1 MNRIATQGVQ
11 ISLFVF
17 IFYPQVILVL
27 VAVAS
32 AFVANGSTMQY
43 RNAAMQTVATFSTM
57 PPTQDTSSF
66 IYISFAGRRYF
77 KQAMKSEYI
86 IETYRLPV
94 AIYYDLKKATSQPA
108 KDKTRKDDQISRI
121 LYPYQEE
128 IKTYGIKHQVKFKQF
143 YPRGLQSGDFISEK
157 EFDNWNFIEP
167 FYITSRILVLK
178 SKPDSMALISY
189 FDSIRDSNLAR
200 INNNPEHNSQPEVFY
215 RPWDRDYITP
225 YRKPVLTNMMQ
236 YVTGLMKDLTKY
248 SPCLGAQR
256 IRFELYDNPI
266 LAAFYAEM
274 YVHYVDSICFILKDS
289 LKIKPGESERFIH
302 EASSIIPVRFKYA
315 SNSLLWEGI
324 CKNKLDCDNTAYL
337 VYDIGSKLGME
348 VSVVL
353 LRFHAIALVG
363 EYAYETTGTSYF
375 HKKDLEKE
383 YDDVFLISSNRDS
396 INALVAIYELGN
408 FLKVNGE
415 YDKAMILVREG
426 LKYFPDDPQLLQTM
440 GDVFNLLEDYA
451 NAFNCYYRA
460 NQKLPND
467 LYIALNLNT
476 TKYRLMSAGKNDL
489 VLAIIKKYK

>member
-1 MNRIATQGVQ
+1 
-11 ISLFVF
+11 
-17 IFYPQVILVL
+17 
-27 VAVAS
+27 
-32 AFVANGSTMQY
+32 
-43 RNAAMQTVATFSTM
+43 MQTDTSTID
-57 PPTQDTSSF
+57 PDTSSF
-66 IYISFAGRRYF
+66 IYISYAGRRYF

-86 IETYRLPV
+86 IETCRLPV
-94 AIYYDLKKATSQPA
+94 TVYNDLKKATSLPA
-108 KDKTRKDDQISRI
+108 KEKARSDKKISRI

-128 IKTYGIKHQVKFKQF
+128 MKTYGIKHQVKFKQF
-143 YPRGLQSGDFISEK
+143 YPRGLQSGDFISEQ

-178 SKPDSMALISY
+178 AKPDSMELITY

-225 YRKPVLTNMMQ
+225 YRKPVLKDMDKF
-236 YVTGLMKDLTKY
+236 VTGLMKDLTKY

-256 IRFELYDNPI
+256 IRLELYDNPI

-274 YVHYVDSICFILKDS
+274 YVHYVDSIYHILKDS
-289 LKIKPGESERFIH
+289 LNIKPGESERFIQ

-324 CKNKLDCDNTAYL
+324 CKGKFDCDNTAYL

-363 EYAYETTGTSYF
+363 NYAYETTGSSYF
-375 HKKDLEKE
+375 DKKDLAKE
-383 YDDVFLISSNRDS
+383 YDDIFLISSNRDS
-396 INALVAIYELGN
+396 INALVAIYEFSN
-408 FLKVNGE
+408 FLKGNGE

-426 LKYFPDDPQLLQTM
+426 LKYFPEDPTLLQTM
-440 GDVFNLLEDYA
+440 GDVFNLLEDYV
-451 NAFNCYYRA
+451 NAFNCYYHA

-476 TKYRLMSAGKNDL
+476 TRVRLISTGKNDL

>member
-1 MNRIATQGVQ
+1 MNSSATQGVPT
-11 ISLFVF
+11 SLFVVS
-17 IFYPQVILVL
+17 FYLQVIIVL
-27 VAVAS
+27 VVVAS
-32 AFVANGSTMQY
+32 AFDANGSTMQY
-43 RNAAMQTVATFSTM
+43 RNAAMQTVAAFATT

-86 IETYRLPV
+86 IETYRVPMAV
-94 AIYYDLKKATSQPA
+94 YYDLKRLTSRP
-108 KDKTRKDDQISRI
+108 DKEKTSSDKKINRI

-128 IKTYGIKHQVKFKQF
+128 MKTYGIKHQVKFKQF
-143 YPRGLQSGDFISEK
+143 YPRGLQSGDFISEQ

-167 FYITSRILVLK
+167 FYIASKIWVIK
-178 SKPDSMALISY
+178 AKPDSMALITY

-200 INNNPEHNSQPEVFY
+200 VNNNPDQFSQPEVCY

-225 YRKPVLTNMMQ
+225 YRKPVLKDMDAF
-236 YVTGLMKDLTKY
+236 VTGLMKDLTKY

-256 IRFELYDNPI
+256 IRLELYDNPI

-274 YVHYVDSICFILKDS
+274 YLHYVDSIYHILKDS
-289 LKIKPGESERFIH
+289 LNIKPGESERFIQ

-315 SNSLLWEGI
+315 SNSLLWEGV

-337 VYDIGSKLGME
+337 VYDLGIKLGME

-353 LRFHAIALVG
+353 LRYHAIALVG

-375 HKKDLEKE
+375 YKKDLKKE
-383 YDDVFLISSNRDS
+383 YEDVFLISSNRDS
-396 INALVAIYELGN
+396 INAIVAVYELSN

-426 LKYFPDDPQLLQTM
+426 LKYFPDDPTLLQTM
-440 GDVFNLLEDYA
+440 GDIFNLLEDYA